1 MIEKILNT
9 KNLNYSSNLDGD
21 NLKQKIEGIF
31 EQSNLSFVG
40 KFTSQNEF
48 AAYDKW
54 TYIKWYVPNFKRKTA
69 YLKGKIIKSGK
80 GTLLKLNIKPN
91 PVISVFPILTVLIGI
106 ITVIVAQSNNENN
119 KILIFGLLIIA
130 VGILFYLLGMFLN
143 NRLQNNFKK
152 YLNLQKIN
160 MEIQ

>member
-9 KNLNYSSNLDGD
+9 KKINYSSNLNGD

-48 AAYDKW
+48 TAYDKW
-54 TYIKWYVPNFKRKTA
+54 TYITWYVPNFRRKTA

-80 GTLLKLNIKPN
+80 GTLIKLNIKPN
-91 PVISVFPILTVLIGI
+91 PVISIFPILTLIIGI
-106 ITVIVAQSNNENN
+106 ITIIVAESNNENN
-119 KILIFGLLIIA
+119 ETLIFGLIIIA
-130 VGILFYLLGMFLN
+130 VGILFYLFGIFLR
-143 NRLQNNFKK
+143 NRLRNNFKK
-152 YLNLQKIN
+152 YLDLK
-160 MEIQ
+160 MV